1 MGVYVYQSKHMNAI
15 KIGHYAKQNAWCR
28 IAHRGFYS
36 CICPVEIRNRVS
48 IEDMV
53 LLYWFPTLTPKD
65 EKRIHKQLQ
74 LHSLCGEWFSTD
86 ALEILPKIIQHE
98 NQVDSCSKE
107 LALSTRRR
115 L

>member
-36 CICPVEIRNRVS
+36 CVCPLEIRDRVG
-48 IEDMV
+48 IEDMD
-53 LLYWFPTLTPKD
+53 LLGWYPTLTPKD
-65 EKRIHKQLQ
+65 EKKIHKA
-74 LHSLCGEWFSTD
+74 LHSYALCGEWFSTD
-86 ALEILPKIIQHE
+86 ALSALPTLIPQE
-98 NQVDSCSKE
+98 NQSESCSKE
-107 LALSTRRR
+107 MALSTRRR

>member
-36 CICPVEIRNRVS
+36 CVCPLEIRDRVS
-48 IEDMV
+48 IDDLD
-53 LLYWFPTLTPKD
+53 LLFWYPTLTSKD
-65 EKRIHKQLQ
+65 EKRIHRA
-74 LHSLCGEWFSTD
+74 LHSFALCGEWFSTEALD
-86 ALEILPKIIQHE
+86 ALPTLIPQE
-98 NQVDSCSKE
+98 NQSEGCSKE